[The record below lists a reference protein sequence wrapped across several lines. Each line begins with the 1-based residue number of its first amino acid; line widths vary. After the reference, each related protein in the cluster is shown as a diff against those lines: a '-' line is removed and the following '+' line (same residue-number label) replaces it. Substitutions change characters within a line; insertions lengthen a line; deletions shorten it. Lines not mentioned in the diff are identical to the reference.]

1 MLSKP
6 TVALAARL
14 AMSLAAMLPAT
25 VGQAGPALLLE
36 ADSGRV
42 LYAED
47 VDHKWFPASVTKIL
61 TAYVV
66 LEEIKAGRLKPDD
79 MVTVSEIAHAQVPSK
94 LGLPVGEQIPVDL
107 AIRVLIVKSANDV
120 AVMLAERVSGSEEA
134 FVARMNAT
142 AQRLGMSRSRFVNP
156 HGLPAPGQV
165 STARDLARLA
175 RAVIADFPEHR
186 ALWTQSEVQVGKIRL
201 KSHNLL
207 LRDFEGA
214 DGLKTGFICDSGFNM
229 IATATRNGQRLIAV
243 VLGEPSGGDRNIRAA
258 ALLEHGFVA
267 APWRVEQRVPSLD
280 AMPLDTAARE
290 VQSVRASVVAWDCGN
305 RKPAKRLVRRKKPA
319 TTARKS
325 VKPATNA
332 PAAPTQAQ
340 APSPAP
346 AAKN

>member
-6 TVALAARL
+6 LVALATGL
-14 AMSLAAMLPAT
+14 AMSFAAMLPARVT
-25 VGQAGPALLLE
+25 QAGPALLLE
-36 ADSGRV
+36 AESGRV

-47 VDHKWFPASVTKIL
+47 ADHKWFPASVTKIL

-66 LEEIKAGRLKPDD
+66 LDEIKAGRLKADD
-79 MVTVSEIAHAQVPSK
+79 MVTVSEHAHAQVPSK

-156 HGLPAPGQV
+156 HGLPAAGQV

-175 RAVIADFPEHR
+175 RAVISDFPEHR
-186 ALWTQSEVQVGKIRL
+186 ALWTLSEVQVGKIRL

-243 VLGEPSGGDRNIRAA
+243 VLGEPSGVDRNIRAA
-258 ALLEHGFVA
+258 ALLDHGFIA
-267 APWRVEQRVPSLD
+267 APWRAQQRMPALD
-280 AMPLDTAARE
+280 AMPFDTAARE

-305 RKPAKRLVRRKKPA
+305 RKPAKRLARRKKPA
-319 TTARKS
+319 ATARKA
-325 VKPATNA
+325 VKPAAKA

-340 APSPAP
+340 APVAAP